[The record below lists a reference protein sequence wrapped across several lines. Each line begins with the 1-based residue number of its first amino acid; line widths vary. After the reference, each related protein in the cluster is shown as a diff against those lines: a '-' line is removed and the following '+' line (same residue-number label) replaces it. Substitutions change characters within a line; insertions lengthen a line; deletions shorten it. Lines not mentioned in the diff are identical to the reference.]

1 MVNFDL
7 GERFPR
13 PSSQQRRSLRPR
25 ARARRVAV
33 LGVGAGGGHP
43 RNFFLRFLM
52 PNPAL
57 GVGQFGPET
66 KLIEGQPNE
75 YDVICRNEIVYN
87 TRPKTVTHPSCNR
100 ARRALTSFMRRTAL
114 TTRAF
119 QFAIRIDSIRYAN
132 RFESIRFVKKSAF

>member
-1 MVNFDL
+1 VVNFDL

-13 PSSQQRRSLRPR
+13 PSSQQRQSLRP
-25 ARARRVAV
+25 RARRVAV

-43 RNFFLRFLM
+43 RNFFEIFDAKSRV
-52 PNPAL
+52 
-57 GVGQFGPET
+57 GGQFGPET
-66 KLIEGQPNE
+66 KLIEGQPDE
-75 YDVICRNEIVYN
+75 YDVICRNEMVYN

-119 QFAIRIDSIRYAN
+119 QFAIRIYSIRYAN
-132 RFESIRFVKKSAF
+132 RFESIRFVKKIGLLIH